1 MSAINFYID
10 CLEEQQKVLK
20 ELIGK
25 AKALQATIPVNDP
38 TGNDQLLALIKPAH
52 SHHSGE
58 KKPKKIKDPN
68 APKKNQSAY
77 QLYFMEALA
86 PYRAANPDKDPRVV
100 MSDLGKSWSLLNEQE
115 RKKYIEAAAVL
126 KEKYERDIANYRK
139 GLASNSAAPVAAES
153 DSDSSDD
160 DVDIVTTSHN
170 FIHAAVPVAKAA
182 AVPTVKTVF
191 PATATSASVIIKT
204 ADNNVAAAVDASKK
218 TKLAAAVSA
227 PAPVPAAVAI
237 GASIVEAD
245 EDKKKHKKQKK
256 NKHE

>member
-100 MSDLGKSWSLLNEQE
+100 M
-115 RKKYIEAAAVL
+115 VC
-126 KEKYERDIANYRK
+126 
-139 GLASNSAAPVAAES
+139 
-153 DSDSSDD
+153 
-160 DVDIVTTSHN
+160 
-170 FIHAAVPVAKAA
+170 
-182 AVPTVKTVF
+182 
-191 PATATSASVIIKT
+191 
-204 ADNNVAAAVDASKK
+204 
-218 TKLAAAVSA
+218 
-227 PAPVPAAVAI
+227 
-237 GASIVEAD
+237 
-245 EDKKKHKKQKK
+245 
-256 NKHE
+256 